1 MVKGCVIKKQ
11 RRKVKVKLLY
21 QSLHHRG
28 INGQEEPSIKI
39 PKVNYIIVT
48 KISFNTTDQT
58 LKTRKY

>member
-1 MVKGCVIKKQ
+1 M
-11 RRKVKVKLLY
+11 KLLY